1 MPSWVPNALTTLRIA
16 LLPLWWMQA
25 SACTEA
31 VYYGDDGTSHRWW
44 ALVILTVIGLSDV
57 LDGFV
62 ARRFGLA
69 SKLGAVL
76 DAAADKLAQVVMLV
90 YFTFYHGLAFEPVP
104 LEFFALVILR
114 DVIMA
119 GGILAVRT
127 RRGTVQVHHAW
138 HGKVSSLLLFALL
151 VGITAELERAWTDPL
166 RWAVAALIGLSTLS
180 YACDGW
186 RQWRSGPDPDAQ
198 DY

>member
-1 MPSWVPNALTTLRIA
+1 LTTLRIA

-25 SACTEA
+25 RSCTEA
-31 VYYGDDGTSHRWW
+31 AYYGDDTTFHRWGTL
-44 ALVILTVIGLSDV
+44 AILVAIGLTDV
-57 LDGFV
+57 VDGFV

-76 DAAADKLAQVVMLV
+76 DATADKLAQLVMLV
-90 YFTFYHGLAFEPVP
+90 FFTVYHGLAFEPVP

-127 RRGTVQVHHAW
+127 RRGTVEVHHAW

-151 VGITAELERAWTDPL
+151 VSITAKLDRTLTDAL
-166 RWAVAALIGLSTLS
+166 LWVVTALIGLSTLS
-180 YACDGW
+180 YVRDGW
-186 RQWRSGPDPDAQ
+186 RQWKASSAPDA
-198 DY
+198 